1 MRNNRNPNVEIQTI
15 RDRHQSIAPHANT
28 GIQLLFRIRLYLK
41 TGSRLDP
48 GISISN
54 FIFIYVMEENKNQHK
69 SGYVAILGKPNA
81 GKSTLM
87 NRLLG
92 SKISITTH
100 KPQTTRHQI
109 LGIHSEEDLQI
120 IFLDTPGVID
130 PRYELQ
136 KAMMKTVDR
145 ARTDADIILLIV
157 DVTDPEVP
165 GRIFKMF
172 SSMRKKIMLV
182 VNKIDKVSDAE
193 SEQVAKRIREKYE
206 FSHTLFVSALAGTGL
221 GELMDTI
228 KENLKPGPPFYP
240 KDMLAEQPVRF
251 FVAELIREKL
261 FLLYHQEI
269 PYSSTVDVIQYD
281 ERSDLDYINAEIIVN
296 RNSQKGILIGKGGKA
311 IKKLGQEARKAI
323 EDFVGKKV
331 YLDLHVKVREKWREN
346 PGQVRHFGY

>member
-1 MRNNRNPNVEIQTI
+1 ME
-15 RDRHQSIAPHANT
+15 NT
-28 GIQLLFRIRLYLK
+28 KDHR
-41 TGSRLDP
+41 
-48 GISISN
+48 
-54 FIFIYVMEENKNQHK
+54 

-92 SKISITTH
+92 SKVSITTH

-157 DVTDPEVP
+157 DVTDPQIP
-165 GRIFKMF
+165 GRIYKMLT
-172 SSMRKKIMLV
+172 SMKNKKVFLV
-182 VNKIDKVSDAE
+182 MNKIDRV
-193 SEQVAKRIREKYE
+193 SEQEAETVARRIQEKTE
-206 FSHTLFVSALAGTGL
+206 FDETMYVSALNGTGL
-221 GELMDTI
+221 QDLMDLI
-228 KENLKPGPPFYP
+228 KDNIQPGPPFYP
-240 KDMLAEQPVRF
+240 KDMLSEQPVRF
-251 FVAELIREKL
+251 FVAEMIREQL

-269 PYSSTVDVIQYD
+269 PYSSTVDIVQYD
-281 ERSDLDYINAEIIVN
+281 ERDDMDYISADIIVN
-296 RNSQKGILIGKGGKA
+296 RESQKGILIGKGGKA
-311 IKKLGQEARKAI
+311 IKKLGKSAREVI

-331 YLDLHVKVREKWREN
+331 YLDLHVKVREKWREKA
-346 PGQVRHFGY
+346 GHVRHYGY

>member
-1 MRNNRNPNVEIQTI
+1 
-15 RDRHQSIAPHANT
+15 
-28 GIQLLFRIRLYLK
+28 
-41 TGSRLDP
+41 
-48 GISISN
+48 
-54 FIFIYVMEENKNQHK
+54 MEHTENHK

-109 LGIHSEEDLQI
+109 LGIHSEENMQI

-136 KAMMKTVDR
+136 KAMMRTVDR

-157 DVTDPEVP
+157 DVTDPEIP

-172 SSMRKKIMLV
+172 SSMQKKIMLV
-182 VNKIDKVSDAE
+182 INKIDKVSDQEAGE
-193 SEQVAKRIREKYE
+193 IAGKIQEKHD
-206 FSHTLFVSALAGTGL
+206 FFDTLFVSALTGL
-221 GELMDTI
+221 GLQNLMDTI
-228 KENLKPGPPFYP
+228 KDNIKPGPPFYP

-281 ERSDLDYINAEIIVN
+281 ERDDLDYINAEIIVN
-296 RNSQKGILIGKGGKA
+296 RDSQKGILIGKGGKA
-311 IKKLGQEARKAI
+311 IKELGKQAREAI
-323 EDFVGKKV
+323 ESFVDKKI
-331 YLDLHVKVREKWREN
+331 YLDLHVKVRDKWREN